1 MPFISTKTNVSIS
14 KEQETALKTEF
25 GKAISLIGK
34 SEAWLMLS
42 FAGGSSLWFK
52 GSDSPAAIAEVKLYG
67 SASASAYD
75 ALTGKLTEIISRIL
89 GVPAGRIYVKYEE
102 VRYWGLSGSNF

>member
-14 KEQETALKTEF
+14 KEQETVLKTEF

-42 FAGGSSLWFK
+42 FDDECKMYFK
-52 GSDSPAAIAEVKLYG
+52 GSEAPCAIAEVKLYG
-67 SASASAYD
+67 RANSSAYD
-75 ALTGKLTEIISRIL
+75 ALTASLTKIL
-89 GVPAGRIYVKYEE
+89 ADTLSVSPDRIYVKYEE
-102 VRYWGLSGSNF
+102 VQYWGLAGSNF